1 MLFATIFNISLH
13 AKTPVKNED
22 INPIIRIEI
31 LISLSKIYPDKTS
44 FSIAPN
50 ITGITIKKENLAAS
64 LLLFPK
70 KSEVQIVAPD
80 LEIPGI
86 IANA

>member
-1 MLFATIFNISLH
+1 MN
-13 AKTPVKNED
+13 PV
-22 INPIIRIEI
+22 IRIEI
-31 LISLSKIYPDKTS
+31 LISLSKISPDKKS
-44 FSIAPN
+44 FSMAPN
-50 ITGITIKKENLAAS
+50 ITGITIRKENLAAS

-86 IANA
+86 TAKA

>member
-1 MLFATIFNISLH
+1 MN
-13 AKTPVKNED
+13 PV
-22 INPIIRIEI
+22 IRIEI
-31 LISLSKIYPDKTS
+31 LISLSKISPDKKS

-50 ITGITIKKENLAAS
+50 ITGITIRKENLAAS
-64 LLLFPK
+64 ILLFPK

-86 IANA
+86 TAKA

>member
-1 MLFATIFNISLH
+1 MLFATIFNIILH

-22 INPIIRIEI
+22 INPIINIEI
-31 LISLSKIYPDKTS
+31 LISLSKISPDKTS

-86 IANA
+86 TAQA

>member
-1 MLFATIFNISLH
+1 MLLATIFNISLH

-22 INPIIRIEI
+22 INPIISIEI
-31 LISLSKIYPDKTS
+31 WISLSKICPDKTS

-86 IANA
+86 TANA